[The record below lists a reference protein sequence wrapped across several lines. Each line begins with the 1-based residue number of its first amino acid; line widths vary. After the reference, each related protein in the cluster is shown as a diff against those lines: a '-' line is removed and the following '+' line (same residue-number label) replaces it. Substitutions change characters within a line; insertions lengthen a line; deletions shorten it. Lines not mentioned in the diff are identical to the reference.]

1 MDLTSTNPYWP
12 LRNGL
17 IRTYPPLEEDA
28 DCEILILGAGI
39 TGAIL
44 AERLTRDGWNVLV
57 LDCREV
63 AHGSTAA
70 STAILQYEIDTHLVD
85 LIEMIGQP
93 AAERAYL
100 LCLQSIDTLE
110 NLAAKIPCD
119 CGFRRKQSLYL
130 ASREDDVPILERECA
145 ARRACGIKVEFVQ
158 GPQLSDRLPVPH
170 PAALI
175 SRGAA
180 SCDPFRMAH
189 GLLEVATG
197 GGARVYDRT
206 EATKIKCTND
216 GVLVQT
222 DRNFRVRA
230 KKIMFAT
237 GYEATTRLRKNV
249 TRLKS
254 TYAMVTQPLGE
265 ADIWCEDWLVWETA
279 RPYLYFRT
287 TADRRLLAG
296 GRDDNF
302 RSPPRRDAKC
312 HRQAGRILKQLE
324 PLFPDLRL
332 EIEYAWAGTF
342 GETEDGLAYIG
353 PSPDHPNAYFAL
365 GYGGN
370 GITFSA
376 IAADILSDHMRNR
389 HNSDAHIFRFGR

>member
-1 MDLTSTNPYWP
+1 LDLTSTDPYWP

-17 IRTYPPLEEDA
+17 IRTYPPLADDA

-44 AERLTRDGWNVLV
+44 AERLTRDGWDVLV

-85 LIEMIGQP
+85 LIDMVGQT

-100 LCLQSIDTLE
+100 LCLRSINTLE
-110 NLAAKIPCD
+110 DLASKVPFD
-119 CGFRRKQSLYL
+119 CGFCRKQSLYL

-145 ARRACGIKVEFVQ
+145 ARRACGINVEFVR
-158 GPQLSDRLPVPH
+158 GPQLSDRLPVPY
-170 PAALI
+170 PTALI
-175 SRGAA
+175 SHDAA

-189 GLLEVATG
+189 GLLEVAIS
-197 GGARVYDRT
+197 GGARVHDRT
-206 EATKIKCTND
+206 EATKIECTEG
-216 GVLVQT
+216 GVVVQT
-222 DRNFRVRA
+222 DRDVRVTA
-230 KKIMFAT
+230 KKVLFAT
-237 GYEATTRLRKNV
+237 GYEASERLRKKV
-249 TRLKS
+249 VKLKS

-265 ADIWCEDWLVWETA
+265 ADVWCDDWLVWESA

-302 RSPPRRDAKC
+302 RSPMRRDAKC
-312 HRQAGRILKQLE
+312 HRQAGRLLKQLE
-324 PLFPDLRL
+324 PLFPSLRL

-376 IAADILSDHMRNR
+376 IAADILSDLLRNR
-389 HNSDAHIFRFGR
+389 PNPDAEIFRFGR